1 MEDMANFTLG
11 DAATVLEF
19 WKEFDLDTR
28 RLTLDQNCVDMREMK
43 TSSINGRKRLNDAT
57 KNFRSKSRDEQTTAM
72 TELLKLYQEEIDQ
85 LSRRSKFSESAFY
98 SLYKSIYD
106 APNPSTCI
114 EGLINMVAAT
124 STNQLEIERLK
135 GELAQYDQE
144 FQLLKNQD
152 ITIRRLED
160 QLQEYKEQIEDKVI
174 EEVMKR
180 TSLVEEEAEI
190 RIGEVREV
198 QKVAEKRLAAVV
210 ESMRQAQYSTDRA
223 QTQMFEISSQ
233 AEERV
238 SALSAE
244 NTILAEGTE
253 RALARVAEL
262 EGEISNMRA
271 IYLNGATSGGV
282 AGTSL
287 RGLGAKGDEDYDTL
301 HLVITEL
308 RQEIRLKE
316 DALRVEKQRLEAKH
330 RETSQLL
337 SREKD
342 ALGKVRLELT
352 ERPTRE
358 DMFSLR
364 RQLKMLQRVAFNV
377 QEEDEGENEVS
388 EVQNFGFSCS
398 SVLSRVTSLHSI
410 PYLPFQLFFI
420 VVRYT
425 PFFNSHPPHSVI
437 SPSYTLLP
445 FPSLFLFLYLSISLH
460 IFASSLLSL
469 FPIL

>member
-1 MEDMANFTLG
+1 MEDASNFSLG

-19 WKEFDLDTR
+19 WKEFDLDAR

-43 TSSINGRKRLNDAT
+43 TSSINGRKRLNDST
-57 KNFRSKSRDEQTTAM
+57 KLFRSKSREEQTTSM
-72 TELLKLYQEEIDQ
+72 TDLLKLYQEEIDQ

-106 APNPSTCI
+106 APNPSICI

-135 GELAQYDQE
+135 GELAQYDEE

-160 QLQEYKEQIEDKVI
+160 QLVEYREQIEDKVMD
-174 EEVMKR
+174 EVFKR
-180 TSLVEEEAEI
+180 TAQLEEKAEV
-190 RIGEVREV
+190 RIGEIREQQRV
-198 QKVAEKRLAAVV
+198 GEKRLAAVV
-210 ESMRQAQYSTDRA
+210 ESMRQAQSSTDRA

-253 RALARVAEL
+253 RSLARVAEL
-262 EGEISNMRA
+262 EGEISAMKS
-271 IYLNGATSGGV
+271 LSLSSLSGG
-282 AGTSL
+282 GTAS
-287 RGLGAKGDEDYDTL
+287 RGVGGGGGGGVSGKGGEDYETL
-301 HLVITEL
+301 HLVVTEL

-316 DALRVEKQRLEAKH
+316 DALRVEKQRLEGKH

-337 SREKD
+337 SKERESISKI
-342 ALGKVRLELT
+342 RLELA
-352 ERPTRE
+352 ERPTKE
-358 DMFSLR
+358 DLFSLR

-377 QEEDEGENEVS
+377 QEDDEGEVIIS
-388 EVQNFGFSCS
+388 FVC
-398 SVLSRVTSLHSI
+398 LI
-410 PYLPFQLFFI
+410 K
-420 VVRYT
+420 RYYCL
-425 PFFNSHPPHSVI
+425 V
-437 SPSYTLLP
+437 
-445 FPSLFLFLYLSISLH
+445 
-460 IFASSLLSL
+460 
-469 FPIL
+469 